1 MATRG
6 EVTKVNDDELVP
18 VPYGFVTAIGPVV
31 AVEGTVAAIS
41 VSELIVKLALTPLN
55 VTAEIPA
62 KFPPVI
68 VTEALAMPLAGV
80 KEVIEG
86 EPFPERTEKLS
97 PLTAVPLEVAT
108 LIEPEVAPAG
118 TVAVI

>member
-1 MATRG
+1 MATSG
-6 EVTKVNDDELVP
+6 EATNVNDEELVP

-31 AVEGTVAAIS
+31 AAEGTVAVIC
-41 VSELIVKLALTPLN
+41 VSELTVKLALTPLN
-55 VTAEIPA
+55 VTAVIPA

-68 VTEALAMPLAGV
+68 VTEELAMPLAGV

-86 EPFPERTEKLS
+86 EPSPERTEKL
-97 PLTAVPLEVAT
+97 LALAAVPLEVTT
-108 LIEPEVAPAG
+108 LIGPVVAPAG